1 MKDFAKRINSKKSS
15 KKNKSV
21 NQRFITKKS
30 FKNPFSLK
38 TGLTLVIISAI
49 GAFALINSMN
59 TDLKKMVGLD
69 ITSNIEFSYPV
80 GLTEDWIYTEDLDR
94 SNEECNYILQ
104 IETYGRKIYAQ
115 EELANILKLGLQ
127 PYIDNYFNSKEPGK
141 VYFRLMSGPYENKS
155 AVNNAREILIKSGRS
170 PLIRQRCSKN

>member
-30 FKNPFSLK
+30 FKSPFGLK

-49 GAFALINSMN
+49 GAFVLINSMN
-59 TDLKKMVGLD
+59 TDVKKIVGLD

-80 GLTEDWIYTEDLDR
+80 GLTEVWIYTEDLDR

-141 VYFRLMSGPYENKS
+141 AYFRLMSGPYENKS

>member
-21 NQRFITKKS
+21 NQRFTTKKS
-30 FKNPFSLK
+30 FKNPFNLK

-49 GAFALINSMN
+49 GAFVLINSMN
-59 TDLKKMVGLD
+59 TDVKKMVGLE

-127 PYIDNYFNSKEPGK
+127 PYIDNYFSSKEPGK
-141 VYFRLMSGPYENKS
+141 PYFRLMSGPYENKS

>member
-49 GAFALINSMN
+49 SAFVLINSM
-59 TDLKKMVGLD
+59 L
-69 ITSNIEFSYPV
+69 
-80 GLTEDWIYTEDLDR
+80 
-94 SNEECNYILQ
+94 
-104 IETYGRKIYAQ
+104 
-115 EELANILKLGLQ
+115 
-127 PYIDNYFNSKEPGK
+127 
-141 VYFRLMSGPYENKS
+141 
-155 AVNNAREILIKSGRS
+155 
-170 PLIRQRCSKN
+170 LIRTNALIAEIITRVSPVFKLKGFLNDFFVINL